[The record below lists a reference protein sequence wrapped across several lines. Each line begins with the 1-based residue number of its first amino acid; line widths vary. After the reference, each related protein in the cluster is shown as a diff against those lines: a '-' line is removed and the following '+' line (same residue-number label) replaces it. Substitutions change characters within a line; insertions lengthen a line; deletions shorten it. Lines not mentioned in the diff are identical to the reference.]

1 MSGMVALARVAVV
14 AALAIGL
21 ACQDV
26 PTRSAKDIEGAV
38 ASYLASRTDLNLGE
52 VHVKATRIRYDGD
65 RAVASVSIAAV
76 GDPQAVMTML
86 YELQLG
92 PLGWEVVP
100 SVTRSPEDGFAT
112 GESLP
117 PGHPPL
123 PAPREELPP
132 GHPPLNGGGR

>member
-1 MSGMVALARVAVV
+1 MSGIAALARIAGV

-21 ACQDV
+21 ACQDA

-65 RAVASVSIAAV
+65 RAVASVSITAA

-86 YELQLG
+86 YELQMG
-92 PLGWEVVP
+92 PSGWEVTPPV
-100 SVTRSPEDGFAT
+100 SRSQEDGFAT